1 MEQFQKRL
9 ATMIRSAR
17 EAQSLT
23 QEKLG
28 DLVNIDQSMVG
39 NYERG
44 RSKPRIDTLY
54 LLVRVLKLDVD
65 ELFYGQSRQS
75 EEQLDKITGLV
86 KRLDSDSQ
94 QEVLEY
100 IKYLHWKNKST

>member
-54 LLVRVLKLDVD
+54 LLVRVLNLDVD

-75 EEQLDKITGLV
+75 EDQLDKITGLV
-86 KRLDSDSQ
+86 RQLDSDSQ

-100 IKYLHWKNKST
+100 IKYLQWKNKST

>member
-28 DLVNIDQSMVG
+28 DLVSIDQSMVG

-44 RSKPRIDTLY
+44 TH
-54 LLVRVLKLDVD
+54 
-65 ELFYGQSRQS
+65 Q
-75 EEQLDKITGLV
+75 
-86 KRLDSDSQ
+86 
-94 QEVLEY
+94 
-100 IKYLHWKNKST
+100 